1 MKRNYVLFG
10 VVLAMVLNV
19 FTNSCRSD
27 DEENFPNSKSKKI
40 KEICL
45 EYVDDYGKPSSFS
58 AFLSYNSKNQ
68 LNDILY
74 TDEESKVNNII
85 IDYQNKI
92 IYKNEKQL
100 CLFELNNK
108 GYIESIT
115 PVYYGVNDAKKRF
128 FEYDTNG
135 YLVKMKGYYNDYG
148 IYFEKRIIVDMAAY
162 KYLNGNLITAERLN
176 TRILNEENI
185 EYKVRSTLT
194 FSYSDELNINNT
206 PAILYSLGSYA
217 MKTYD
222 KYFQIIQA
230 GQGLYKDELL
240 VQVALHYAGLFGKAP
255 KNLCRYCGEN
265 YYSDGDDW
273 AATYKYFF
281 EENGNLTKITNLRT
295 KNSYSWNFVY

>member
-1 MKRNYVLFG
+1 MKKNLLFLLAFAVLLG
-10 VVLAMVLNV
+10 VFNV
-19 FTNSCRSD
+19 SCSSD
-27 DEENFPNSKSKKI
+27 DEGDNPSFKSKKI
-40 KEICL
+40 KEIYL
-45 EYVDDYGKPSSFS
+45 EYINDSGNLSNLS

-68 LNDILY
+68 LDDIFY
-74 TDEESKVNNII
+74 TDEKGNGNNIL
-85 IDYQNKI
+85 IDYQNNI

-115 PVYYGVNDAKKRF
+115 PVYYGVKDAKKRF

-135 YLVKMKGYYNDYG
+135 YLVKKKGYYNDNG
-148 IYFEKRIIVDMAAY
+148 IYFEKRIIVDMAVY
-162 KYLNGNLITAERLN
+162 KYLNGNLVTAERLYAK
-176 TRILNEENI
+176 IMNEKNI
-185 EYKVRSTLT
+185 EYKVSSTLT

-255 KNLCRYCGEN
+255 KNLCRYCSEN
-265 YYSDGDDW
+265 YYSDGDNW
-273 AATYKYFF
+273 SATFKNSYDEK
-281 EENGNLTKITNLRT
+281 GILTKITNLRT